1 MLAQMRIAVVTVQVP
16 FVRGGAEVLADGL
29 CAALRRA
36 GHEVELIALPFAPH
50 STEALLDSI
59 ASCRLIDL
67 GPFYDRVIALK
78 FPAYLVRHPAKSL
91 WLIHQHHGAY
101 ERFFDEFGLANL
113 PDGRLMREAVKAAD
127 RLVFAETRTLY
138 AISRTVA
145 ERAFASLGARL
156 PVLFP
161 PTQDPQSFAAGED
174 RGYLFFP
181 SRIAP
186 VKRQE
191 LALRALALTR
201 ERVHLVFAGVPDQ
214 PEGGYGQQLKDL
226 ATELGVADRVEWR
239 GFVGEKELRELYS
252 HCRAVLFP
260 PLAED
265 YGYIAIE
272 AMLSAKAVITC
283 EDSGG
288 PLEFVRHGETGWVT
302 AATPPDLAATLDAV
316 AADPARAA
324 LLGQQAQESIQRLG
338 IDWERTIAA
347 LLGTPTEP

>member
-29 CAALRRA
+29 CTALRRA

-50 STEALLDSI
+50 STDALLDSI
-59 ASCRLIDL
+59 TSCRLIDL
-67 GPFYDRVIALK
+67 GPLYDRVIALK

-101 ERFFDEFGLANL
+101 ERFFDEFGLANA
-113 PDGRLMREAVKAAD
+113 PDGRLIREAIRAAD
-127 RLVFAETRTLY
+127 RLVFAETRTVY

-145 ERAFASLGARL
+145 ERAFASLGVRL

-161 PTQDPQSFAAGED
+161 PTQEPHSFAAGED

-186 VKRQE
+186 MKRQE

-201 ERVHLVFAGVPDQ
+201 EAVRLVFAGVPDQ
-214 PEGGYGQQLKDL
+214 PEGGYGQHLKDL
-226 ATELGVADRVEWR
+226 AAELGVAERVEWR

-252 HCRAVLFP
+252 HCRAVFFP

-272 AMLSAKAVITC
+272 AMLSGKAVITC
-283 EDSGG
+283 VDSGG
-288 PLEFVRHGETGWVT
+288 PLEFVRHGETGWVAE
-302 AATPPDLAATLDAV
+302 AAPLSLAAVLDTV
-316 AADPARAA
+316 AADPATAA
-324 LLGQQAQESIQRLG
+324 TLGRQAQESIHQLG
-338 IDWERTIAA
+338 INWERTLAA
-347 LLGTPTEP
+347 LLGPP